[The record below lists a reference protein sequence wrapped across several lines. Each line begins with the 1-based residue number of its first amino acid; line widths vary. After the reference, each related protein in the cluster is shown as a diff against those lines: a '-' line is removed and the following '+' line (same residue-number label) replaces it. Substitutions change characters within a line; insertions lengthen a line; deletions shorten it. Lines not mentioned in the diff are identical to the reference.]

1 MKTFTRFFTLCT
13 ALLLMLAFSFS
24 AMAQSSIGPNN
35 PNTAVNDNS
44 YGSVAWS
51 DPSNITSPGSPYA
64 TSTIGSGNNSNYLKA
79 TNYGFSIPVNANING
94 IVVNINR
101 QGTQSLSV
109 GVRDKRVRLVKNG
122 TIQSQQDKAQSSTWP
137 TSFAVATYGGATDL
151 WNNTWTAADI
161 NNSNF
166 GVVISAHNNSSFS
179 NRTATVDYIQIT
191 VHYTVT
197 CTDPDIPNITSSTSI
212 CTGDNIELKILTGNL
227 NDATAWHWYSGSCG
241 GIAVG
246 TGTSVSVSPAAT
258 TTYYVRGEGGCVTP
272 GSCAQ
277 VTITVYPLFTA
288 GVIASTG
295 ETICYGG
302 TPSEIGST
310 TAASGGD
317 GTITYLWFSSTDS
330 YAMAISGATAATY
343 TPPSGLQATTTY
355 RRYANDGTCNTTA
368 TQSTGEWTVT
378 VYSEFVVGSIS
389 SDQTICYNTTPAKL
403 EGVAPSGGDGSY
415 TYQWQYYD
423 GSTWVNIVNETSLDY
438 TPGQLIATTKY
449 RLAQTSGSGCGTL
462 YTNEVTITVYP
473 AFTAGAIE
481 NLGETI
487 CYKGTPSEIG
497 SSIDASGGD
506 GNIVY
511 SWRSSADSYA
521 TDISGAIAAT
531 YTPPPGLEST
541 TIYKRFAKDGTCNTT
556 PEESDVVWEV
566 TVLDWV
572 VHNEDLDLYYCNTQ
586 DAISNAIDAANAGDN
601 IKVKSGNYGDLND
614 TKGLSWHFGASPG
627 CVTIGNATFGSGST
641 INIEIDALTPTCP
654 DPNPGFDHLNILGNL
669 TLNSP
674 TLTLIS
680 GTQFPD
686 ASVITII
693 DVGGTFNGTFAGGT
707 SYFDGTNYWEIDYT
721 SNNVTL
727 TSGSAP
733 IIDCPI
739 DKEEETAAG
748 QCGRQ
753 LYYTDGSYTGYP
765 APSISYVL
773 SGATPGSGSGTGTG
787 VLFNKGVTTVTLTA
801 ENIHGTATCSFTV
814 TVEDKEPPKIVYNL
828 IPGCPPDLT
837 VNAVSGTCES
847 DFVNW
852 TAPTASDN
860 CPGVS
865 LVTTH
870 DPHSKFPVGVTQV
883 IYTATDASGNQTSC
897 SFTITVNDVDDPD
910 LTVPVPLASY
920 DADDNVCTATLTFQ
934 ATATDLCST
943 PYIEYSLDNFISTLP
958 DSGSP
963 DYELTYAFPVGSTT
977 IYVRAV
983 DGSNNSV
990 TDEFTVVVEDNQD
1003 PEITTCPV
1011 DDLILTG
1018 CSVDDLPVAYPA
1030 YSATEVFVASFAG
1043 IATDNCGVVSYSY
1056 QDVSSGSCPLVV
1068 TRTWTVYDAAGNSD
1082 ECEQV
1087 FNITAP
1093 ALSVAQ
1099 ALSSSKAT
1107 CDFVNDVAFEEDFD
1121 NWLNQPLTVTGGCVS
1136 PAVITNDWTGPLPD
1150 YCEGGI
1156 FTVTWTVEDLC
1167 ETVST
1172 TAVYTLTKPQP
1183 LVIDKPNPKQ
1193 YSACEFEDQDELDSA
1208 FSTWL
1213 EEFYA
1218 LGGCDPQGE
1227 LVGIDTPTHCDGG
1240 TATVYYNVSDNCGEG
1255 SVSSV
1260 FTVTKAPAVV
1270 LEVPDPYAGSVCMT
1284 DADILSDFNDWLGT
1298 ATFTGGCIATWS
1310 NDAGNAPDRCGGVV
1324 TVTWKVESNCEPD
1337 VVKSSTFTIP
1347 EAPKVE
1353 ITIADLTLDKA
1364 CYNQA
1369 EVDQK
1374 FTEWVGTATF
1384 TGGCNA
1390 VWTNDADIAPGYC
1403 GGSVIVTWTVTSYCE
1418 DVPAVK
1424 SATFTVPYPDPV
1436 VITTPA
1442 PVVKESC
1449 EFTSEAEIED
1459 AFQAFLDGF
1468 DVSGG
1473 CSPSFTLDKDIT
1485 DAPDW
1490 CGGVVTV
1497 TATYDGECGTASA
1510 SSTFKINEPAPLVL
1524 KQPNDRT
1531 VSTCDF
1537 ADQQAV
1543 NADFANQFI
1552 SQFEPVSGGCFELP
1566 YKMDPFGELTD
1577 AATGLPPVAPEYCV
1591 GGIRVVQYKVTSG
1604 CIEKIVTSTYT
1615 LEAPQVAVAGP
1626 EIEEYS
1632 TCYFADQKALDDA
1645 FDAWKAQFKVTNSGC
1660 TITSETDLTVY
1671 TAPVL
1676 CDGGEVFIT
1685 YTATDKCNH
1694 PATVTSSFTVEK
1706 PAAVAVEGPGNVVSS
1721 TCDFVDQSALDAA
1734 FNAWKDGFT
1743 VTNPGC
1749 GVDTPTFVLT
1759 GTVTPTLCEST
1770 LVTGVFTAEDMCT
1783 TASVTYTFE
1792 ITAPPAIALLS
1803 PDDFDEL
1810 SCYFENQNDL
1820 NQALED
1826 WKDEFKVDGDICGNY
1841 IPVITYNPQTPSIT
1855 LCDGG
1860 IVTAVY
1866 SLTDL
1871 CSTLSVTKTF
1881 KVTKPE
1887 VVAVE
1892 GPGNVVSNTCEFA
1905 DQEAINDAYSIWL
1918 TGFEVIESGCGTT
1931 PTFTFNPANEAPA
1944 LCDGGTV
1951 TVVYSLD
1958 DLCSSASVTYSFT
1971 ILPYV
1976 APLVSDPGD
1985 KIIPA
1990 CTHLTQAA
1998 MDLEFASWLAG
2009 FEVTGGCSP
2018 VVTISHTVADAPEF
2032 CGGEIVVTMEY
2043 SDLCESGSVSRT
2055 FRVEEDPLVIT
2066 KPNAPFTGNACN
2078 YETVDEI
2085 HDDYKAW
2092 LLHFQPSGGCV
2103 ENTNDY
2109 TIWTNITLPGDL
2121 EPLLCGGSLDIEY
2134 HVIAICGEGMQT
2146 STFTITAPDPFAFDP
2161 LVDLNVKSC
2170 EFTIQQ
2176 DVQDAFDNWVS
2187 AQTASITTSLTGGC
2201 EDATVSN
2208 TAASAIIPDICEGG
2222 EAVVTWTVEEP
2233 LRCLSATASATFTL
2247 EKPAPLAFAP
2257 LVDLD
2262 VKSCEF
2268 TIQQDVQDAFD
2279 NWVSAQTASITA
2291 SLTGGCEEATVSNT
2305 AASAIIPDI
2314 CAGGEAVVTWTVEEP
2329 AYCLSATASATFKLT
2344 EPDAISF
2351 DEPQSL
2357 AFVSCHFVT
2366 QDDLEAE
2373 FDDWMDNIWGNIAGG
2388 CSPTFSNDWDEE
2400 YPDYCEG
2407 GIVTVTFYIED
2418 LCETISRT
2426 VTFSVEE
2433 VPAIVYTDPANISL
2447 DACDFK
2453 NQAEVDAAFNTW
2465 FDSILTDVTGGCAPT
2480 VTNTWDG
2487 SIPAICAGG
2496 EVEITWTIDDRCE
2509 TIPLTA
2515 KFKLTAPAPVTYT
2528 LSVKKEVAECAFIS
2542 GGESDYEAMEADFN
2556 AWLQTQTDNINPV
2569 GCFTPTVSHNW
2580 DGNYPNICGGE
2591 VEIMWTITDENQCET
2606 ITFTATYKINSAPK
2620 LVLYKPE
2627 KYVASGCDF
2636 ESEIKLNLAFSTW
2649 LTKFEPSGACV
2660 IIGNYDTYK
2669 PDTDY
2674 DVIPS
2679 LCGSETVVIYTVTSG
2694 CQTEVVSETFTILA
2708 PVVTPT
2714 IAVVTEKE
2722 ACEFTDQGDLNTKFN
2737 AWLGTFAVDNPG
2749 GNCTSYGKILDTPVA
2764 PPDLCAGGTVVVEYE
2779 YGTTNCGM
2787 IGIVTSSY
2795 TVIPAQQLAFI
2806 DPVAEEVSSCE
2817 FTIQQDVEDAFN
2829 AWVDAQ
2835 TLLIAESIT
2844 GGCGTATVTND
2855 SSSAIIPV
2863 LCDGGSVSVIWNIDE
2878 PTYCLSA
2885 TTSATFTLTAPAA
2898 VTYTAPESTEEY
2910 SCDFDEQ
2917 SEVDDA
2923 FNVWVSEQTE
2933 ALNLGGGC
2941 TPVSTYTWT
2950 GDIPALCTGDETE
2963 VTWTITDLCEEFT
2976 LKATFK
2982 LTVPDAITF
2991 DDPVNFE
2998 ESVCK
3003 LTDYDVDAAFSSWLA
3018 AQTDVIE
3025 QSLAGGCSPT
3035 VSYEVKDEIPE
3046 LCDGGVAEVIWT
3058 IEDRCDTYTTTATF
3072 KVTAPAAI
3080 TYEVPAGKKVES
3092 CDYTSQADIDA
3103 AFDTWF
3109 TTADAAAIAS
3119 IGGGCSPTIEHDWIA
3134 GNYPDW
3140 CGGSVV
3146 VTWTVEDLCETVS
3159 FTSTFEVEAPAEL
3172 VLIAPP
3178 ARTYSACE
3186 FDTQTKLNTKFS
3198 EWVSLYEVSGGC
3210 GEPYDVKLTNAVAPL
3225 LCSVEPDN
3233 SVVVT
3238 YTAVSGCQT
3247 VIVSSTFTITPM
3259 PVEVDGPDNK
3269 SVYACDFTDQEA
3281 LDKDFADW
3289 LEEFEITKDGCGAS
3303 ATDLTGFSAPELC
3316 VGGTVTVVYEATD
3329 GHSCGYSTTSIT
3341 RAYTLTIPEAVA
3353 VGGPENVDASS
3364 CDYANET
3371 EFEEAY
3377 NTWLGAFEV
3386 TESGCGV
3393 LTPTKTITG
3402 SVTLCKGGE
3411 VTVEFSAE
3419 DLCTSA
3425 SITRSFKITAPAEV
3439 AVDGPENTTVDACV
3453 FADQGTLD
3461 TEFAE
3466 WLAEFTV
3473 VESGCGVIT
3482 PTLNY
3487 FAPDLCEGGTVTVV
3501 YGVEDLCTTAEITRT
3516 FTLNP
3521 RPAVV
3526 VEQPED
3532 FSAAACEFDD
3542 QDDLDEAFE
3551 LWLAEFTV
3559 SGGCD
3564 PIGVATPIT
3573 APVLCEGGLIEVSY
3587 NVTDICY
3594 NETFTAVFEITAP
3607 ATLVVNTPENVMLS
3621 ACTFDNKAD
3630 IDDAFETWLNDF
3642 EVTGGCSPVV
3652 TISHTKDEAPDFCGG
3667 VVTVTMYYKDQCVNS
3682 SVTRSFGIGSD
3693 PVYVTKNGS
3702 DYVGEACDFTD
3713 TAGIVAAY
3721 LDWLTIFQPHG
3732 GCAKTLDDYEIS
3744 TGVEVPDDLPG
3755 LCGGTVTVVYTASS
3769 KICPGTGS
3777 DTKTGTFTINAP
3789 PFTLTKPDDFE
3800 ASACD
3805 YTDQSGV
3812 DAEFSTWLGQFSV
3825 SGGCD
3830 DAEGEFAEQYEAPDL
3845 CGGSVVVTY
3854 NYTSRCEEGSVTRTF
3869 TITAPEEVAYG
3880 NPEDY
3885 EESMCEFED
3894 QAAIISAFS
3903 KWLDEQI
3910 GTITPT
3916 GGCQPVLN
3924 FDYDSN
3930 DIPAMCGEGG
3940 SITVVFTITDKCL
3953 TPIELPAIFTIT
3965 PAPEFVINKPA
3976 NFNEDACNYADQDA
3990 IDAAFETWLNDFE
4003 VTGGCSPVVTI
4014 TKDDAPEYCVGG
4026 TVIVEYSVTDN
4037 CYSGSVTASFTIN
4050 APATVDVTGPSNADV
4065 SSCDYANQAALDA
4078 AFAAW
4083 YAQFE
4088 VLESGCNGTYTLTAA
4103 TAPSR
4108 IDGGTVIVTI
4118 DAADACTS
4126 DTHTAEFKV
4135 TPVSAKLSGF
4145 LTYNSAANI
4154 PLKNIPISLLQD
4166 NDVLFTA
4173 TTNNSGYYEF
4183 EQVVCGTYSV
4193 VFDYSSLL
4201 PVSGPM
4207 PGINFT
4213 DAAQVNAWFV
4223 STKPNYIEKVRF
4235 YAGDVTNNKRLQTA
4249 DAGVIQNYFMS
4260 SGQNMANFDREPWT
4274 FWRANEVIGENPG
4287 LPGILEITIAGTSP
4301 ISQNFYG
4308 LVTGD
4313 FNRGYNPG
4321 GSKTDGNVILKHGS
4335 TIEVNTDAVLELP
4348 VYAGNAMNIGSA
4360 SLILNIP
4367 SDKIEVQGIS
4377 LSHNPEV
4384 EVSYNVMGDELRIGW
4399 FTKEAI
4405 SVEKDQSLFV
4415 LQLRLVNTSIDDVIA
4430 LNLVPH
4436 MDNELSDGAYS
4447 PIENAVLEVDV
4458 IKAGSIITPEA
4469 SMLSISAQPNP
4480 FNERTMITY
4489 SLPYDGEVIIEVTN
4503 LLGERIATLVNESQ
4517 KSDGRH
4523 TISLDGANLKPG
4535 VYFATLIFKTDEASE
4550 VKTIKLIRQQ

>member
-1 MKTFTRFFTLCT
+1 MKTFTRFLFAAFSILVAT
-13 ALLLMLAFSFS
+13 ALFDVSAF
-24 AMAQSSIGPNN
+24 AQ
-35 PNTAVNDNS
+35 NTQ
-44 YGSVAWS
+44 
-51 DPSNITSPGSPYA
+51 TYA
-64 TSTIGSGNNSNYLKA
+64 TAGNHTFIVPAGVTQITVEAWGGGGRGGTGSQGNHRRGGGGGGAYVKSTLTVTPNQ
-79 TNYGFSIPVNANING
+79 SIN
-94 IVVNINR
+94 
-101 QGTQSLSV
+101 LSV
-109 GVRDKRVRLVKNG
+109 GAGSTTNAAGGDSWVV
-122 TIQSQQDKAQSSTWP
+122 TSSTVMAKGGNSS
-137 TSFAVATYGGATDL
+137 TSNYGAVGGSASASYGTTKYSGGSGANGVTNPGSYGGGGGSSAGTSANGNDGNGSTGGTAPAGGGNGGNGRTASAGNGDAGSAPGGGGGGAYG
-151 WNNTWTAADI
+151 NNTGGAGA
-161 NNSNF
+161 N
-166 GVVISAHNNSSFS
+166 GKVVISWTAPPVCIQPIIDNPGNQTACDSYTLPAITGTDLVDAKYYNNSQ
-179 NRTATVDYIQIT
+179 ALGGTVITGQIT
-191 VHYTVT
+191 TSQTVWIYDEYNNDPTCSDEVSFLVTIEYTPV
-197 CTDPDIPNITSSTSI
+197 ITNPGAQTACDSYSLPTI
-212 CTGDNIELKILTGNL
+212 QGTNLTGNEAYYDDSQAL
-227 NDATAWHWYSGSCG
+227 GGTVITGPITSTQTVWIYDATSNGCSDE
-241 GIAVG
+241 
-246 TGTSVSVSPAAT
+246 VS
-258 TTYYVRGEGGCVTP
+258 
-272 GSCAQ
+272 
-277 VTITVYPLFTA
+277 F
-288 GVIASTG
+288 
-295 ETICYGG
+295 
-302 TPSEIGST
+302 
-310 TAASGGD
+310 
-317 GTITYLWFSSTDS
+317 
-330 YAMAISGATAATY
+330 
-343 TPPSGLQATTTY
+343 
-355 RRYANDGTCNTTA
+355 
-368 TQSTGEWTVT
+368 
-378 VYSEFVVGSIS
+378 
-389 SDQTICYNTTPAKL
+389 
-403 EGVAPSGGDGSY
+403 
-415 TYQWQYYD
+415 
-423 GSTWVNIVNETSLDY
+423 
-438 TPGQLIATTKY
+438 
-449 RLAQTSGSGCGTL
+449 
-462 YTNEVTITVYP
+462 EVTI
-473 AFTAGAIE
+473 E
-481 NLGETI
+481 
-487 CYKGTPSEIG
+487 
-497 SSIDASGGD
+497 
-506 GNIVY
+506 
-511 SWRSSADSYA
+511 
-521 TDISGAIAAT
+521 
-531 YTPPPGLEST
+531 YTPVITNPGDQTACVSYTLPAITGTNLVNAKYYDDNQANGGQEITNLTLT
-541 TIYKRFAKDGTCNTT
+541 TSQTVWIYDETGTAPNCSN
-556 PEESDVVWEV
+556 EV
-566 TVLDWV
+566 SFTVTIDNWV

-586 DAISNAIDAANAGDN
+586 DAISNAIAAANTGND

-627 CVTIGNATFGSGST
+627 CVTIGNATFGSLST

-654 DPNPGFDHLNILGNL
+654 DPNPGFDHLDIIGDL
-669 TLNSP
+669 TLNGP
-674 TLTLIS
+674 TLNLSQT
-680 GTQFPD
+680 TPNTFAD

-693 DVGGTFNGTFAGGT
+693 DVGGTFNGTFAGGP

-733 IIDCPI
+733 TITCPI
-739 DKEEETAAG
+739 NKVEETAAG

-753 LYYTDGSYTGYP
+753 LYYTDGSYTGFP
-765 APSISYVL
+765 TPSISYVL
-773 SGATPGSGSGTGTG
+773 SGATPGSGSGMGSG
-787 VLFNKGVTTVTLTA
+787 VLFNKGVTTITLTA
-801 ENIHGTATCSFTV
+801 VNIHGTATCSFTV

-920 DADDNVCTATLTFQ
+920 DADDDVCTATLTFQ

-1003 PEITTCPV
+1003 PEIFACPE
-1011 DDLILTG
+1011 DDFALEG
-1018 CSVDDLPVAYPA
+1018 CDTDVLEDYEYPEF
-1030 YSATEVFVASFAG
+1030 STTEVFVD
-1043 IATDNCGVVSYSY
+1043 IADFYGGEAEDNCGVVSYSY

-1068 TRTWTVYDAAGNSD
+1068 TRTWTVYDAAGNSA

-1087 FNITAP
+1087 FNIIAP

-1107 CDFVNDVAFEEDFD
+1107 CDFVDDVDFQTDFD
-1121 NWLNQPLTVTGGCVS
+1121 NWLHQSLTVTGGCVS
-1136 PAVITNDWTGPLPD
+1136 PAVITNDWTGSLPD

-1172 TAVYTLTKPQP
+1172 TAVYTLEKPDD
-1183 LVIDKPNPKQ
+1183 LEIYNPVSVE
-1193 YSACEFEDQDELDSA
+1193 YSACNFEDQDALDSA

-1270 LEVPDPYAGSVCMT
+1270 LEVPDPYIGSVCMT
-1284 DADILSDFNDWLGT
+1284 NQEIEDAFNNWIGT
-1298 ATFTGGCIATWS
+1298 ASFTGGCNATWS

-1390 VWTNDADIAPGYC
+1390 EWTNDADIAPGYC
-1403 GGSVIVTWTVTSYCE
+1403 GGSVTVTWTVTSSCE

-1449 EFTSEAEIED
+1449 EFTSEAEIKI
-1459 AFQAFLDGF
+1459 AFQDFLEEF
-1468 DVSGG
+1468 SVSGG
-1473 CSPSFTLDKDIT
+1473 CSPSFTLDKDIN
-1485 DAPDW
+1485 DVPDW
-1490 CGGVVTV
+1490 CGGEVIVTLNY
-1497 TATYDGECGTASA
+1497 TGECGVGSA
-1510 SSTFKINEPAPLVL
+1510 SSTFKINEPTPLVL
-1524 KQPNDRT
+1524 KKPNDRT

-1537 ADQQAV
+1537 ADQQAL
-1543 NADFANQFI
+1543 NDDFANQFI
-1552 SQFEPVSGGCFELP
+1552 SVFEPLSGGCFELP
-1566 YKMDPFGELTD
+1566 YNMAPFGELTD
-1577 AATGLPPVAPEYCV
+1577 VATGLIPVAPDYCSTV
-1591 GGIRVVQYKVTSG
+1591 DQIIVVQYKVTSG
-1604 CIEKIVTSTYT
+1604 CIEKIVSSTYT
-1615 LEAPQVAVAGP
+1615 LEAPQVAVAAPGKVVS
-1626 EIEEYS
+1626 S
-1632 TCYFADQKALDDA
+1632 TCEFADQDALDDA

-1660 TITSETDLTVY
+1660 TITSETDLSGY

-1676 CDGGEVFIT
+1676 CEGGEVYIE
-1685 YTATDKCNH
+1685 YTAYDKCNH
-1694 PATVTSSFTVEK
+1694 PATVTSSYTVVR
-1706 PAAVAVEGPGNVVSS
+1706 PADVAVAGPGDVVSS
-1721 TCDFVDQSALDAA
+1721 TCVFEDQDALDAA
-1734 FNAWKDGFT
+1734 FNAWKEGFIIKQE
-1743 VTNPGC
+1743 GC
-1749 GVDTPTFVLT
+1749 GSVTETLVLS
-1759 GTVTPTLCEST
+1759 GTETPTLCEDT
-1770 LVTGVFTAEDMCT
+1770 FVTAVYTVEDMCT
-1783 TASVTYTFE
+1783 TASVTYTFK
-1792 ITAPPAIALLS
+1792 ISAPPAVALLS
-1803 PDDFDEL
+1803 PDNFDES
-1810 SCYFENQNDL
+1810 SCYFANQEALDK
-1820 NQALED
+1820 ALEE
-1826 WKDEFKVDGDICGNY
+1826 WIAEFEVDGDICGSY
-1841 IPVITYNPQTPSIT
+1841 EPSIEYEPDGDPAID
-1855 LCDGG
+1855 LCEGG
-1860 IVTAVY
+1860 IITVVY
-1866 SLTDL
+1866 TLDDL

-1892 GPGNVVSNTCEFA
+1892 GPGNVVSITCEFNTQA
-1905 DQEAINDAYSIWL
+1905 DVELAYEAWL
-1918 TGFEVIESGCGTT
+1918 AGFGVVKAGCGTT
-1931 PTFTFNPANEAPA
+1931 PTFTFVPEDKAPE
-1944 LCDGGTV
+1944 LCTGGKV
-1951 TVVYSLD
+1951 EVVYSLD
-1958 DLCSSASVTYSFT
+1958 DLCTSASVTYSFE

-1976 APLVSDPGD
+1976 APEVVAPDD
-1985 KIIPA
+1985 MIIEA
-1990 CTHLTQAA
+1990 CTILDQDDMKDAF
-1998 MDLEFASWLAG
+1998 EEWLSE
-2009 FEVTGGCSP
+2009 FEVIGGCSP

-2043 SDLCESGSVSRT
+2043 TDLCESGSVSRT
-2055 FRVEEDPLVIT
+2055 FRVEEDPLEIT
-2066 KPNAPFTGNACN
+2066 KPNAPFVNDACH
-2078 YETVDEI
+2078 YTIVDEI

-2109 TIWTNITLPGDL
+2109 TIWTNITLPDDL

-2134 HVIAICGEGMQT
+2134 HVKAICGEGMQT
-2146 STFTITAPDPFAFDP
+2146 STFTITAPDPLAFAP

-2176 DVQDAFDNWVS
+2176 DVQDAFDNWVN

-2201 EDATVSN
+2201 EAATVSN

-3453 FADQGTLD
+3453 FADQDALD
-3461 TEFAE
+3461 KEFAD
-3466 WLAEFTV
+3466 WLDEFTV

-3482 PTLNY
+3482 PTLNF
-3487 FAPDLCEGGTVTVV
+3487 FAPELCEGGTVTVV
-3501 YGVEDLCTTAEITRT
+3501 YGIEDLCTTAEITRT
-3516 FTLNP
+3516 FTVNP

-3526 VEQPED
+3526 VEKPED

-3542 QDDLDEAFE
+3542 QDALDEAFE

-3587 NVTDICY
+3587 NVTDLCY
-3594 NETFTAVFEITAP
+3594 DETFKAVFEITAP
-3607 ATLVVNTPENVMLS
+3607 AELVVNAPENVMLS
-3621 ACTFDNKAD
+3621 ACTFDNQAGIDAAFASWFDQFSVSGSCTPTVSFVPAD
-3630 IDDAFETWLNDF
+3630 
-3642 EVTGGCSPVV
+3642 PV
-3652 TISHTKDEAPDFCGG
+3652 APDFCGG

-3789 PFTLTKPDDFE
+3789 PFTLTTPDDFE

-3894 QAAIISAFS
+3894 QAAITSAFS

-3940 SITVVFTITDKCL
+3940 SITVVFTITDMCF
-3953 TPIELPAIFTIT
+3953 TTVELEAIFTIT

-4274 FWRANEVIGENPG
+4274 FWRANEVIGDNPG

>member
-1 MKTFTRFFTLCT
+1 MKTFTRFLFAAFSILVAT
-13 ALLLMLAFSFS
+13 ALFDVSAFAQNTQTYATAGNHTFIVPAGVTQITVEAWGGGGRGGTRTTNGRGGGGGGGAYVKSTITVTPSSTINLHVGAGSTTATAGGDSWVVNDATVLAEGGRSGQNNNNDGATGGS
-24 AMAQSSIGPNN
+24 AASSIGDTRYSGGNGANSGSNYGGGGGSSAGTAANGNN
-35 PNTAVNDNS
+35 
-44 YGSVAWS
+44 GS
-51 DPSNITSPGSPYA
+51 
-64 TSTIGSGNNSNYLKA
+64 TSTGGTAPAGGGN
-79 TNYGFSIPVNANING
+79 GGNG
-94 IVVNINR
+94 R
-101 QGTQSLSV
+101 TSSQG
-109 GVRDKRVRLVKNG
+109 DG
-122 TIQSQQDKAQSSTWP
+122 TAGLAPGGGGGGAYRS
-137 TSFAVATYGGATDL
+137 TYGTRTGGAGA
-151 WNNTWTAADI
+151 N
-161 NNSNF
+161 
-166 GVVISAHNNSSFS
+166 GRVVITWCEN
-179 NRTATVDYIQIT
+179 
-191 VHYTVT
+191 
-197 CTDPDIPNITSSTSI
+197 PDIPTITADASI
-212 CTGDNIELKILTGNL
+212 CSGDNITLEVISGDL

-241 GIAVG
+241 GTTAG
-246 TGTSVSVSPAAT
+246 TGTSINVLPAAT

-277 VTITVYPLFTA
+277 VTVTVYPVFTA

-295 ETICYGG
+295 ETICYNGDPIEISSTTAASGG
-302 TPSEIGST
+302 DGNITYKWQSSPDGTNWTDIGSSNSATYDPSNLTSTTYYQRLAKDGTCNSFTASTGTWKVTVYDQFTAGAIATTGETICYNGDPIEIGST
-310 TAASGGD
+310 NAASGGD
-317 GTITYLWFSSTDS
+317 GTITYSWFSSTDS
-330 YAMAISGATAATY
+330 YATAILGATAATY

-389 SDQTICYNTTPAKL
+389 SVQTICYNTTPAKL

-481 NLGETI
+481 NNGETI

-497 SSIDASGGD
+497 SSLDASGGD

-511 SWRSSADSYA
+511 SWRSSSDSYA
-521 TDISGAIAAT
+521 SDISGATAAT
-531 YTPPPGLEST
+531 YTPPSGLQAT
-541 TIYKRFAKDGTCNTT
+541 TTYRRYAKDGICNTT
-556 PEESDVVWEV
+556 PVQSTNEWVV

-572 VHNEDLDLYYCNTQ
+572 VHNEDLDLYYCDAQ
-586 DAISNAIDAANAGDN
+586 DAISNAIGDAESGNN
-601 IKVKSGNYGDLND
+601 IKVKSGTYGDLDD

-627 CVTIGNATFGSGST
+627 CVTIEGNATFESLSA
-641 INIEIDALTPTCP
+641 INIEIDDVTIPCTEY
-654 DPNPGFDHLNILGNL
+654 DQIIVTGDVELGGA
-669 TLNSP
+669 
-674 TLTLIS
+674 TLILVGS
-680 GTQFPD
+680 QAFTDG
-686 ASVITII
+686 SVIKII
-693 DVGGTFNGTFAGGT
+693 DNQGSNPITGTFAGGL
-707 SYFDGTNYWEIDYT
+707 SYFDGINYWLISYT
-721 SNNVTL
+721 GGDGNDVTL

-733 IIDCPI
+733 TITCPD
-739 DKEEETAAG
+739 DKVEETAAG

-753 LYYTDGSYTGYP
+753 VFYTDNSASGLP

-773 SGATPGSGSGTGTG
+773 SGDTPGSGSGTGTG

-814 TVEDKEPPKIVYNL
+814 TVVDNEAPMLVYVPDPSL
-828 IPGCPPDLT
+828 SCPPDIED
-837 VNAVSGTCES
+837 VEAVTGTCKS
-847 DFVNW
+847 GPVNW
-852 TAPTASDN
+852 SPPTASDN

-865 LVTTH
+865 LATTH
-870 DPHSKFPVGVTQV
+870 LPYSVFDVGVTQV

-897 SFTITVNDVDDPD
+897 SFTVTVNDVEPPV
-910 LTVPVPLASY
+910 LVSIPVPDPSY
-920 DADDNVCTATLTFQ
+920 DADDGYCTATLTFT

-943 PYIEYSLDNFISTLP
+943 PYIEYSLDNFISTLQ

-963 DYELTYAFPVGSTT
+963 DYKLTYAFPVGSTT

-990 TDEFTVVVEDNQD
+990 VDEFTVVVEDNQN
-1003 PEITTCPV
+1003 PEITTCPAN
-1011 DDLILTG
+1011 DLNLIG
-1018 CSVDDLPVAYPA
+1018 CSVADLAGDNYPA
-1030 YSATEVFVASFAG
+1030 YSTTEVFVDIEDFDGGEAD
-1043 IATDNCGVVSYSY
+1043 DNCGVVSYSY
-1056 QDVSSGSCPLVV
+1056 QDVSGGSCPLVV
-1068 TRTWTVYDAAGNSD
+1068 TRTWKVYDEAGNSD

-1093 ALSVAQ
+1093 VLSVDP
-1099 ALSSSKAT
+1099 ALDANEKT
-1107 CDFVNDVAFEEDFD
+1107 CDFDDQGVFEEDFD
-1121 NWLNQPLTVTGGCVS
+1121 NWLNQSLTVTGGCVS
-1136 PAVITNDWTGPLPD
+1136 PAVITNDWTGTLPH
-1150 YCEGGI
+1150 YCDGGV
-1156 FTVTWTVEDLC
+1156 FTVTWKVQDLC
-1167 ETVST
+1167 EAVTT
-1172 TAVYTLTKPQP
+1172 TATYILEKPED
-1183 LVIDKPNPKQ
+1183 LVIDFPESVE
-1193 YSACEFEDQDELDSA
+1193 YSACYFDTQDDLDGA
-1208 FSTWL
+1208 FTDW
-1213 EEFYA
+1213 
-1218 LGGCDPQGE
+1218 LGGFQYSGGCTTATETFTG
-1227 LVGIDTPTHCDGG
+1227 VVTPTHCTGG
-1240 TATVYYNVSDNCGEG
+1240 TATVYYTVSDNCGEG

-1260 FTVTKAPAVV
+1260 FTVTKAPEVV
-1270 LEVPDPYAGSVCMT
+1270 LEVPHPYIGSVCMT
-1284 DADILSDFNDWLGT
+1284 EDDIKKEINDWIGT
-1298 ATFTGGCIATWS
+1298 ATFTGGC
-1310 NDAGNAPDRCGGVV
+1310 NAKLETDFITKGINLINPCGFEITGIW
-1324 TVTWKVESNCEPD
+1324 TVISDCEAPA
-1337 VVKSSTFTIP
+1337 VKSSTFTIP

-1353 ITIADLTLDKA
+1353 ITIADLELDKA
-1364 CYNQA
+1364 CYSQA

-1374 FTEWVGTATF
+1374 FNDWVSTATF

-1390 VWTNDADIAPGYC
+1390 EWTNDADIAPGYC
-1403 GGSVIVTWTVTSYCE
+1403 GGSVTVTWTVTSSCE
-1418 DVPAVK
+1418 ADVEK

-1449 EFTSEAEIED
+1449 EFANEEEIET

-1473 CSPSFTLDKDIT
+1473 CSPSITLDKNIN

-1510 SSTFKINEPAPLVL
+1510 SSTFKINEPTPLEL
-1524 KQPNDRT
+1524 KKPDDRT
-1531 VSTCDF
+1531 KSTCDF
-1537 ADQQAV
+1537 ADQEAV
-1543 NADFANQFI
+1543 NDDFANQFI
-1552 SQFEPVSGGCFELP
+1552 SVFEPLSGGCFELP
-1566 YKMDPFGELTD
+1566 YSMDPFGELTD
-1577 AATGLPPVAPEYCV
+1577 VATGQIPVAPDYCSTV
-1591 GGIRVVQYKVTSG
+1591 DQIIVVQYKVTSG
-1604 CIEKIVTSTYT
+1604 CIEKIVSSTYT
-1615 LEAPQVAVAGP
+1615 LEAPQVAVAAPGKVVS
-1626 EIEEYS
+1626 S
-1632 TCYFADQKALDDA
+1632 TCEFANQDALDDA

-1660 TITSETDLTVY
+1660 TITSETDLSGY

-1676 CDGGEVFIT
+1676 CEGGEVFIT
-1685 YTATDKCNH
+1685 YTATDKCDH
-1694 PATVTSSFTVEK
+1694 PATVTSSFTVVK
-1706 PAAVAVEGPGNVVSS
+1706 PADVAVEGPGDVVSS
-1721 TCDFVDQSALDAA
+1721 TCVFEDQDALDAA
-1734 FNAWKDGFT
+1734 FNAWKAGFEIKQE
-1743 VTNPGC
+1743 GC
-1749 GVDTPTFVLT
+1749 GSVTETLVLS
-1759 GTVTPTLCEST
+1759 GTETPTLCEDT
-1770 LVTGVFTAEDMCT
+1770 FVTAVYTVEDMCT
-1783 TASVTYTFE
+1783 TASVTYTFK
-1792 ITAPPAIALLS
+1792 ISAPPAVALLS
-1803 PDDFDEL
+1803 PDNFDES
-1810 SCYFENQNDL
+1810 SCYFANQEALDK
-1820 NQALED
+1820 ALED
-1826 WKDEFKVDGDICGNY
+1826 WIAEFKVDGDICGSY
-1841 IPVITYNPQTPSIT
+1841 EPSIEYEPDGDPAID
-1855 LCDGG
+1855 LCEGG
-1860 IVTAVY
+1860 IITVVY
-1866 SLTDL
+1866 TLDDL

-1887 VVAVE
+1887 VVAVK

-1905 DQEAINDAYSIWL
+1905 DQEAINDAYSTWL
-1918 TGFEVIESGCGTT
+1918 TGFEVEKAGCGTT
-1931 PTFTFNPANEAPA
+1931 PTFTFVPEDKAPE
-1944 LCDGGTV
+1944 LCTGGTV

-1958 DLCSSASVTYSFT
+1958 DLCTSASVTYSFE

-1976 APLVSDPGD
+1976 APEVVAPDD
-1985 KIIPA
+1985 MIIEA
-1990 CTHLTQAA
+1990 CTILDQDDMKDAF
-1998 MDLEFASWLAG
+1998 EEWLSE
-2009 FEVTGGCSP
+2009 FEVIGGCSP

-2043 SDLCESGSVSRT
+2043 TDLCESGSVSRT

-2066 KPNAPFTGNACN
+2066 KPNAPFVNDACH
-2078 YETVDEI
+2078 YTIVDEI

-2109 TIWTNITLPGDL
+2109 TIWTNITLPDDL

-2146 STFTITAPDPFAFDP
+2146 STFTITAPDPLAFAP

-2176 DVQDAFDNWVS
+2176 DVQDAFDNWVN

-2201 EDATVSN
+2201 EAATVSN

-2528 LSVKKEVAECAFIS
+2528 LSVDKEVAECDFIS

-2556 AWLQTQTDNINPV
+2556 AWLQTQTDNIDPV

-2580 DGNYPNICGGE
+2580 NNVYPDICGDE

-2787 IGIVTSSY
+2787 IGIVTSSF
-2795 TVIPAQQLAFI
+2795 TVKPAQQLAFT

-2829 AWVDAQ
+2829 AWVEAQ
-2835 TLLIAESIT
+2835 TASITASIT

-3018 AQTDVIE
+3018 AQTYVIE

-3046 LCDGGVAEVIWT
+3046 LCDGGEAEVIWT
-3058 IEDRCDTYTTTATF
+3058 IEDRCDTYTRTAIF
-3072 KVTAPAAI
+3072 KVTAPEELTFEAPDAEI
-3080 TYEVPAGKKVES
+3080 IQS
-3092 CDYTSQADIDA
+3092 CDYEDQDGVNA

-3119 IGGGCSPTIEHDWIA
+3119 IGGGCSPTITHDWD
-3134 GNYPDW
+3134 GVTYPAW

-3238 YTAVSGCQT
+3238 YTAVSGCQK

-3259 PVEVDGPDNK
+3259 PVEVDGPDDK
-3269 SVYACDFTDQEA
+3269 SVYACDFTNQDE
-3281 LDKDFADW
+3281 LDDDFAAW
-3289 LEEFEITKDGCGAS
+3289 LDEFEIQC
-3303 ATDLTGFSAPELC
+3303 
-3316 VGGTVTVVYEATD
+3316 
-3329 GHSCGYSTTSIT
+3329 
-3341 RAYTLTIPEAVA
+3341 
-3353 VGGPENVDASS
+3353 
-3364 CDYANET
+3364 
-3371 EFEEAY
+3371 
-3377 NTWLGAFEV
+3377 
-3386 TESGCGV
+3386 
-3393 LTPTKTITG
+3393 
-3402 SVTLCKGGE
+3402 
-3411 VTVEFSAE
+3411 
-3419 DLCTSA
+3419 
-3425 SITRSFKITAPAEV
+3425 
-3439 AVDGPENTTVDACV
+3439 
-3453 FADQGTLD
+3453 
-3461 TEFAE
+3461 
-3466 WLAEFTV
+3466 
-3473 VESGCGVIT
+3473 
-3482 PTLNY
+3482 
-3487 FAPDLCEGGTVTVV
+3487 
-3501 YGVEDLCTTAEITRT
+3501 TRT
-3516 FTLNP
+3516 VRWWYSN
-3521 RPAVV
+3521 
-3526 VEQPED
+3526 
-3532 FSAAACEFDD
+3532 
-3542 QDDLDEAFE
+3542 
-3551 LWLAEFTV
+3551 
-3559 SGGCD
+3559 
-3564 PIGVATPIT
+3564 
-3573 APVLCEGGLIEVSY
+3573 
-3587 NVTDICY
+3587 
-3594 NETFTAVFEITAP
+3594 
-3607 ATLVVNTPENVMLS
+3607 
-3621 ACTFDNKAD
+3621 
-3630 IDDAFETWLNDF
+3630 
-3642 EVTGGCSPVV
+3642 CS
-3652 TISHTKDEAPDFCGG
+3652 
-3667 VVTVTMYYKDQCVNS
+3667 
-3682 SVTRSFGIGSD
+3682 
-3693 PVYVTKNGS
+3693 
-3702 DYVGEACDFTD
+3702 
-3713 TAGIVAAY
+3713 
-3721 LDWLTIFQPHG
+3721 L
-3732 GCAKTLDDYEIS
+3732 
-3744 TGVEVPDDLPG
+3744 
-3755 LCGGTVTVVYTASS
+3755 
-3769 KICPGTGS
+3769 
-3777 DTKTGTFTINAP
+3777 
-3789 PFTLTKPDDFE
+3789 
-3800 ASACD
+3800 
-3805 YTDQSGV
+3805 
-3812 DAEFSTWLGQFSV
+3812 
-3825 SGGCD
+3825 
-3830 DAEGEFAEQYEAPDL
+3830 
-3845 CGGSVVVTY
+3845 
-3854 NYTSRCEEGSVTRTF
+3854 
-3869 TITAPEEVAYG
+3869 
-3880 NPEDY
+3880 
-3885 EESMCEFED
+3885 
-3894 QAAIISAFS
+3894 
-3903 KWLDEQI
+3903 
-3910 GTITPT
+3910 
-3916 GGCQPVLN
+3916 
-3924 FDYDSN
+3924 
-3930 DIPAMCGEGG
+3930 
-3940 SITVVFTITDKCL
+3940 
-3953 TPIELPAIFTIT
+3953 
-3965 PAPEFVINKPA
+3965 
-3976 NFNEDACNYADQDA
+3976 
-3990 IDAAFETWLNDFE
+3990 
-4003 VTGGCSPVVTI
+4003 
-4014 TKDDAPEYCVGG
+4014 
-4026 TVIVEYSVTDN
+4026 
-4037 CYSGSVTASFTIN
+4037 
-4050 APATVDVTGPSNADV
+4050 
-4065 SSCDYANQAALDA
+4065 
-4078 AFAAW
+4078 
-4083 YAQFE
+4083 
-4088 VLESGCNGTYTLTAA
+4088 
-4103 TAPSR
+4103 
-4108 IDGGTVIVTI
+4108 
-4118 DAADACTS
+4118 
-4126 DTHTAEFKV
+4126 
-4135 TPVSAKLSGF
+4135 
-4145 LTYNSAANI
+4145 
-4154 PLKNIPISLLQD
+4154 
-4166 NDVLFTA
+4166 
-4173 TTNNSGYYEF
+4173 
-4183 EQVVCGTYSV
+4183 
-4193 VFDYSSLL
+4193 
-4201 PVSGPM
+4201 
-4207 PGINFT
+4207 
-4213 DAAQVNAWFV
+4213 
-4223 STKPNYIEKVRF
+4223 
-4235 YAGDVTNNKRLQTA
+4235 
-4249 DAGVIQNYFMS
+4249 
-4260 SGQNMANFDREPWT
+4260 
-4274 FWRANEVIGENPG
+4274 
-4287 LPGILEITIAGTSP
+4287 
-4301 ISQNFYG
+4301 
-4308 LVTGD
+4308 
-4313 FNRGYNPG
+4313 
-4321 GSKTDGNVILKHGS
+4321 
-4335 TIEVNTDAVLELP
+4335 
-4348 VYAGNAMNIGSA
+4348 
-4360 SLILNIP
+4360 
-4367 SDKIEVQGIS
+4367 
-4377 LSHNPEV
+4377 
-4384 EVSYNVMGDELRIGW
+4384 
-4399 FTKEAI
+4399 
-4405 SVEKDQSLFV
+4405 
-4415 LQLRLVNTSIDDVIA
+4415 
-4430 LNLVPH
+4430 
-4436 MDNELSDGAYS
+4436 
-4447 PIENAVLEVDV
+4447 
-4458 IKAGSIITPEA
+4458 
-4469 SMLSISAQPNP
+4469 
-4480 FNERTMITY
+4480 
-4489 SLPYDGEVIIEVTN
+4489 
-4503 LLGERIATLVNESQ
+4503 
-4517 KSDGRH
+4517 
-4523 TISLDGANLKPG
+4523 
-4535 VYFATLIFKTDEASE
+4535 
-4550 VKTIKLIRQQ
+4550 